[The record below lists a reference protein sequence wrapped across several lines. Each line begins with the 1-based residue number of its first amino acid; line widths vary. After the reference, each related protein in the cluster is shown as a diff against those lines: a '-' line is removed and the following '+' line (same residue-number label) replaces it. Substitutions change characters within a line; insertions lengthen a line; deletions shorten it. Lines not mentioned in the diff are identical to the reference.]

1 VLGVRFYSVL
11 RALLLL
17 VAVASPQQVLGQV
30 PVPELIAIP
39 QGAFLMG
46 SEEGASW
53 EKPVHKVEVSAFW
66 IAKRPVTNGQYRGF
80 RPDHHSPVDDA
91 DTAAVRGVSWE
102 DATAYS
108 QWLRDQTGAA
118 YRLPTEAEWERAVRG
133 GLEQKKYPWGD
144 EPAVPEDKVG
154 SRAAWPAAPP
164 NGFGLLIEHEL
175 WEWTADLYD
184 RSYYQL
190 SPPKDPQGSA
200 EGEFRVLRGGSYPND
215 PNSMRCSNRGSA
227 RPKTELPNVTFR
239 IAREGTPGEL
249 TELRRPPATGSGNA
263 AREPS
268 TPAQASA
275 PPPVST
281 RPAQRSATQP
291 AATQPP
297 AVTTVGAPVAS
308 ALVPAGTAVPASRV
322 VPDVAPARSLPS
334 RSLPGP
340 AGPTGGPV
348 GLTRVDV
355 TVSSAQVILALS
367 LTGAAEF
374 TTMMLTSPDRV
385 VIDLANTSVATDRQY
400 GSIDVADLGVERVRW
415 APFQAAN
422 ARIVIDL
429 TQPVSYA
436 IESAASGLVV
446 RLKQR

>member
-1 VLGVRFYSVL
+1 VLAVRFYPVL

-17 VAVASPQQVLGQV
+17 VAVAAPQRVLGQV

-66 IAKRPVTNGQYRGF
+66 IAKRPVTNGQFRAF
-80 RPDHHSPVDDA
+80 RPDHHSPVDDN
-91 DTAAVRGVSWE
+91 DSAAARGVSWE
-102 DATAYS
+102 DATAYA

-133 GLEQKKYPWGD
+133 GLDQKKYPWGD

-154 SRAAWPAAPP
+154 DRGAWPAAPA
-164 NGFGLLIEHEL
+164 NAFGLLIEHEL

-184 RSYYQL
+184 RNYYQQ
-190 SPPKDPQGSA
+190 SPQKDPRGPA

-227 RPKTELPNVTFR
+227 RPKTVLPNVTFR
-239 IAREGTPGEL
+239 IAREGSPGEL
-249 TELRRPPATGSGNA
+249 TELRRPPATASTSA
-263 AREPS
+263 ARQP
-268 TPAQASA
+268 SA
-275 PPPVST
+275 PAPAST
-281 RPAQRSATQP
+281 RPAQAPATQP
-291 AATQPP
+291 AA
-297 AVTTVGAPVAS
+297 AVPVAA
-308 ALVPAGTAVPASRV
+308 ALVPAKAAAPASEAV
-322 VPDVAPARSLPS
+322 AGAAPARSLPA
-334 RSLPGP
+334 RRLPAP
-340 AGPTGGPV
+340 AATTGGPV

-385 VIDLANTSVATDRQY
+385 VIDLANTSVATGRQY
-400 GSIDVADLGVERVRW
+400 GSIDVSDLGVERVRW

>member
-1 VLGVRFYSVL
+1 M
-11 RALLLL
+11 LL
-17 VAVASPQQVLGQV
+17 VAVSAPQRALGQV

-39 QGAFLMG
+39 QGGYLMG

-66 IAKRPVTNGQYRGF
+66 IAKRPVTNGQF
-80 RPDHHSPVDDA
+80 RAFQPEHHSPVDDTDSA
-91 DTAAVRGVSWE
+91 PARGVSWE
-102 DATAYS
+102 GAAGYA

-144 EPAVPEDKVG
+144 EPAVPEEKVADRG
-154 SRAAWPAAPP
+154 AWPAAPA
-164 NGFGLLIEHEL
+164 NAFGLLIEHEL
-175 WEWTADLYD
+175 WEWTADFYD
-184 RSYYQL
+184 RNYYQQ
-190 SPPKDPQGSA
+190 SPQKDPMGPA

-239 IAREGTPGEL
+239 IARQGSPSPGEL
-249 TELRRPPATGSGNA
+249 TGLRRPAATASATAG
-263 AREPS
+263 REP
-268 TPAQASA
+268 PAPA
-275 PPPVST
+275 PAAT
-281 RPAQRSATQP
+281 RPAQAP
-291 AATQPP
+291 AAGTATAMPVAAAPVP
-297 AVTTVGAPVAS
+297 AQAAASTPETVRGSAPARPRPAPVA
-308 ALVPAGTAVPASRV
+308 
-322 VPDVAPARSLPS
+322 
-334 RSLPGP
+334 
-340 AGPTGGPV
+340 PTGGPV

-385 VIDLANTSVATDRQY
+385 VIDLANTTVATERQY

-415 APFQAAN
+415 APYQAAN

>member
-1 VLGVRFYSVL
+1 
-11 RALLLL
+11 
-17 VAVASPQQVLGQV
+17 
-30 PVPELIAIP
+30 
-39 QGAFLMG
+39 
-46 SEEGASW
+46 
-53 EKPVHKVEVSAFW
+53 
-66 IAKRPVTNGQYRGF
+66 
-80 RPDHHSPVDDA
+80 
-91 DTAAVRGVSWE
+91 VSWE
-102 DATAYS
+102 EATAYV

-133 GLEQKKYPWGD
+133 GLEQKKFPWGD
-144 EPAVPEDKVG
+144 EPAVPEDKIG

-164 NGFGLLIEHEL
+164 NEFGLLIEHEL

-190 SPPKDPQGSA
+190 SPPKDPQGPA

-239 IAREGTPGEL
+239 IAREGSPGEL
-249 TELRRPPATGSGNA
+249 TELRRPPASVAGNA

-268 TPAQASA
+268 APAPASVA
-275 PPPVST
+275 PPNSVPPPAST
-281 RPAQRSATQP
+281 RPAKAPAAQP
-291 AATQPP
+291 AA
-297 AVTTVGAPVAS
+297 AVPVAAPVAS
-308 ALVPAGTAVPASRV
+308 ALVPAGAAVPASRA
-322 VPDVAPARSLPS
+322 VPGVAPVRSLPP
-334 RSLPGP
+334 RSFPGP
-340 AGPTGGPV
+340 AGPTLGPV